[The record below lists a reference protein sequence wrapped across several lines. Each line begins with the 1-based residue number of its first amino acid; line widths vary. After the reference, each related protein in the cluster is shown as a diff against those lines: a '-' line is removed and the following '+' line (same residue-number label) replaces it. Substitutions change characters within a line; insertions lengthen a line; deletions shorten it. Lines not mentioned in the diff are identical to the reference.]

1 MATCRKSWVSWP
13 SGVGWW
19 LVADGWHGGGMVVGP
34 SQDLAGFSGDPLKL
48 RNPMPPS
55 PFTSF
60 MYAVILSHRITF
72 AIQINQNVGKLYHTF
87 ILSI

>member
-48 RNPMPPS
+48 RNHIR
-55 PFTSF
+55 FGF
-60 MYAVILSHRITF
+60 F
-72 AIQINQNVGKLYHTF
+72 
-87 ILSI
+87 